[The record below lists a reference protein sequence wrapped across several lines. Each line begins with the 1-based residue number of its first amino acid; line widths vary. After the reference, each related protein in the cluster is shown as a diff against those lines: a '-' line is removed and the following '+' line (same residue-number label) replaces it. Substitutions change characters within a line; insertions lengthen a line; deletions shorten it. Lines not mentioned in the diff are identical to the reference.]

1 MANRAVDTVSINLTE
16 LWSIEDVSAFLRVP
30 IGTLYQWRYRRI
42 GPRAFKVGRHLRYD
56 PADVRAWV
64 ARQAA

>member
-1 MANRAVDTVSINLTE
+1 MTPQAQTRKSTHSRSLGVPVS
-16 LWSIEDVSAFLRVP
+16 
-30 IGTLYQWRYRRI
+30 TLYQWRYRRV
-42 GPRAFKVGRHLRYD
+42 GPKASRVGRHLRYD